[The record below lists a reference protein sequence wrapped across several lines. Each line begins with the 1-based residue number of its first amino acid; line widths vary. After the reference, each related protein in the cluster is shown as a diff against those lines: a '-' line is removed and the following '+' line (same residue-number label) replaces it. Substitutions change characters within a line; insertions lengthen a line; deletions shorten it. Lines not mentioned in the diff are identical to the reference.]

1 MFIEPKIKQN
11 FDKSIVASETISTL
25 ENNKSM
31 EVLIQE
37 KREVLSKK
45 AQLEKENEKLKKENE
60 KLKKELKEAL
70 TKKNTKKGGE

>member
-60 KLKKELKEAL
+60 KLKNDLKEAL